1 MALMLLIQGCFSNTT
16 EDSRIEKDEIRN
28 IELSG
33 WQNFIIADT
42 IKITAPSNWNQIQSH
57 PYTLREDCDN
67 SFCGNMV
74 CYILPNVGSVTR
86 LKLGNIIVQNLNNNF
101 SNFKLIHSEVSTPD
115 SSMMSFDYLLTDKEE
130 KLGGTTFIQF
140 KGPVAIVFSFMGY
153 NGNNGDYVTFRGKI
167 TKILDSIEYL

>member
-1 MALMLLIQGCFSNTT
+1 MLLIQGCFSNTT

-42 IKITAPSNWNQIQSH
+42 IKITAPSNWKQIQSH

-101 SNFKLIHSEVSTPD
+101 SNFKLIHSEVSTPR
-115 SSMMSFDYLLTDKEE
+115 F
-130 KLGGTTFIQF
+130 
-140 KGPVAIVFSFMGY
+140 
-153 NGNNGDYVTFRGKI
+153 
-167 TKILDSIEYL
+167 